1 MADVFISYA
10 KTDRPLALKLAAM
23 LEAEG
28 WKVWWDTSLA
38 IGDDFRNEI
47 MTELGRA
54 RAVIVIWTDT
64 SVKSD
69 WVRSEAGRAQA
80 DRKLIPVKLEHLTY
94 KDLPPPFDVLHTENV
109 SEDDKIRA
117 AVIAQL
123 AKPAVEPSA
132 TALLMKGFQW
142 ELLTWFGIIGGAAAL
157 FSSLSFTL
165 ALAPLARR
173 LVDHWKEWTHAFWQQ
188 AFGWLGI
195 HLAPEWTPVLSFLL
209 FWSLL
214 TIGQVIKVKS
224 TIKNQQGA
232 DIEPLPFSWRQA
244 LYFSLYL
251 IGMIWLSWRF
261 PEFFEGVSIVGRG
274 WTVAF
279 IWSFFPLL
287 AGCFFMARAG
297 KVHAAVSIC
306 LMTVFGIIIT
316 LNHLMAMKPSEGLK
330 PTEGIIITLIAM
342 TMISILPQIL
352 LSVASAKAVSRR
364 LIFLAIGSV
373 ILIALNELSKL
384 VREVCEHINLTLLQG
399 TIGNF
404 CKIW

>member
-142 ELLTWFGIIGGAAAL
+142 ELLTWFGIIGGAVTL
-157 FSSLSFTL
+157 FSATSFTL
-165 ALAPLARR
+165 TLAPLARR
-173 LVDHWKEWTHAFWQQ
+173 LVEHWKEWTHAFWQQ

-364 LIFLAIGSV
+364 LIFLAIGLV